1 MDTLLNK
8 SLEEIDFPVRILNI
22 FKKHNICTVGQLVA
36 LSRDE
41 VMSIFRGKHDFLE
54 VEEWMNA
61 NHLNFGQT
69 L

>member
-8 SLEEIDFPVRILNI
+8 SLEEIDFSVRILYM

-36 LSRDE
+36 LSRED
-41 VMSIFRGKHDFLE
+41 VISIIRGKHNFLE

-61 NHLNFGQT
+61 NHLNFGQA